1 MRRGVFLRIGYF
13 NENLGPGR
21 SGISE
26 PVKFAQ
32 HVIRSG
38 GRSGDHRQ
46 PGLSGDLAKQ
56 LASELFRMGH
66 AAFARGNINCAYGQG
81 HTLAQPPE
89 EGCSFDLPKSSDA
102 VDNGNFLKATR
113 AKHGF
118 PEHALWTFLSYGIV
132 HG

>member
-38 GRSGDHRQ
+38 GRIGDHRQ

-66 AAFARGNINCAYGQG
+66 AAFARGNINCAPGQG
-81 HTLAQPPE
+81 HTLAQRARR
-89 EGCSFDLPKSSDA
+89 DA
-102 VDNGNFLKATR
+102 RSTFLKAVM
-113 AKHGF
+113 
-118 PEHALWTFLSYGIV
+118 LSTMAIS
-132 HG
+132 